1 MFLVMWSCPHR
12 TEINRDLQQ
21 QIPVCFSEL
30 FSSDYLRFWRVTQQ
44 RLPAISASYSPSEC
58 LRFLAGFSAAI
69 ACGLQRV
76 TSAAITSAFQRT
88 IQQRLHVVF
97 SGLLS
102 SNCLWS
108 SANYSAAITCGL
120 QRTIQQRLSMGFS
133 ELFSTDCKGFQRTF
147 QQRLQGFSASYPPS
161 DCKGFWRAFQQR
173 LSYGFSASY
182 SAAIACDFERAFQQ
196 RLPVVFSDYLRAIT
210 CDLSA
215 SYSSLHSVLVQC
227 CS

>member
-1 MFLVMWSCPHR
+1 MRSCPHR
-12 TEINRDLQQ
+12 SEINRDLQQ

-108 SANYSAAITCGL
+108 SANYSAAI
-120 QRTIQQRLSMGFS
+120 IY
-133 ELFSTDCKGFQRTF
+133 GFQRAI